1 MHFRF
6 TLRRAFFCKGE
17 ALADRS
23 AGRIGSIMGSKQS
36 RRQKKS
42 LKASKPGG
50 RKLSTVLMIFIC
62 AAIAGAGGWL
72 FYNKSGMRTDPKPEA
87 SNAQN
92 FNKESAQT
100 VSPGNSNNLV
110 GRWMRPD
117 GGYIIEIRNVD
128 SNGLLEAAY
137 FNPRPIHVS
146 QARLTF
152 VNKEP
157 QVFIE
162 LRDTGYP
169 GATYTLSYLPEQ
181 DMLAGLYYQPTA
193 GQSFDVI
200 FVRMNP

>member
-1 MHFRF
+1 
-6 TLRRAFFCKGE
+6 
-17 ALADRS
+17 
-23 AGRIGSIMGSKQS
+23 MGSKKS
-36 RRQKKS
+36 GKQKK
-42 LKASKPGG
+42 LFRASKPRR
-50 RKLSTVLMIFIC
+50 RKFLLVLAVLIC
-62 AAIAGAGGWL
+62 AAIVGAGGWL
-72 FYNKSGMRTDPKPEA
+72 FYNESGMRTDPKPET
-87 SNAQN
+87 
-92 FNKESAQT
+92 SATQTSSREAVQT
-100 VSPGNSNNLV
+100 VSPDNFQNLV
-110 GRWMRPD
+110 GRWIRPD

-128 SNGLLEAAY
+128 SNGLLQAAY
-137 FNPRPIHVS
+137 FNPRPIHVA

-193 GQSFDVI
+193 GQSFEVV